1 MNARIA
7 DVLPLSPVQ
16 EGLLFHAARDTGGS
30 DPYLVQA
37 RFVIGRAVATDA
49 VRAGV
54 GALLARHPNLRACF
68 RHERLDR
75 PVQVVPQAVRLPW
88 AEVDLTGLGP
98 DDVTVRTE
106 EVLREDA
113 ALRFDLARPPLVR
126 ATFLRHDTGAELI
139 VSFHHILLDGWSL
152 PILERDLVALV
163 AGRPLP
169 PPVPYRDYLVWLSGQ
184 DQHKAD
190 TAWAEALDGL
200 DRPALLA
207 PDGQDTA
214 PDRTRTRLPA
224 ALTGTLAA
232 RAAEAGVTLNTVVQV
247 AWALVLARLTGA
259 RDLVFGAV
267 VSGRPH
273 DLPGVESMVGLF
285 INTLPVRV
293 RLRDGESAGD
303 LLHRIQDEQSRLLA
317 HHHARVA
324 EVQRTVGA
332 GELFD
337 SILAFENFPQA
348 PPSQDGPDT
357 VRLVT
362 VTDQTHYPVT
372 VAAVAED
379 RMLLSVSCRR
389 GISATAITGGIVRV
403 LEQLAENPDQL
414 AQGIDALPQAEHD
427 RLLAL
432 AAGPARAVAE
442 PATMTERF
450 AAQVARTPD
459 APAVDTDG
467 EIVSYARLDAAS
479 DRLAGR
485 LVRAGVAPGD
495 TVALLLPR
503 SASVVVA
510 QLAVL
515 KAGAC
520 WLPLD
525 PAQPSE
531 RLARL
536 VKAAA
541 PVLALTLGAFPVRL
555 PADLRVLDLEE
566 EHAEPGEFDGVPAPP
581 ESAACVIYTSGSTG
595 EPKGV
600 VVPQRA
606 ITELAADGRFT
617 GGAHRRV
624 LLHNPYTFDAST
636 YEVWIPLLNGGTVV
650 VAPAEAVT
658 PDLLKRVVP
667 DRRVTALMLTP
678 ELLRTVAEIAPDAL
692 AGLSEVWSGGDVLAR
707 DTVRRIREHC
717 PGAVVVNGYGPTE
730 TTVFATAHTAHVT
743 PEHTEHTAH
752 TAHTDSDPGAVP
764 IGHPLDNTR
773 AHVLDAALRPMPDGA
788 TGELYLAGT
797 GLAHGYLGRPVA
809 TAERFVADPYGP
821 PGSRMYRTGDLARRT
836 ADGVL
841 EFAGRADDQVKVRGF
856 RVEPAEV
863 EAALA
868 GCPGV
873 ARAVVGAR
881 RDATGGKLLA
891 AWLLLEQGAA
901 DATGTDTD
909 APRDDQWH
917 STLAR
922 VREHAARHLPAH
934 LVPSVWA
941 RIDHVPLTRHHKVDR
956 AALPAPGPTGEQ
968 AASRP
973 PRSERER
980 ELCALFG
987 TVLGLPAVGPDTDFF
1002 TAGGHSLTALRLK
1015 SKIETVLD
1023 VRIPVSVLFDAP
1035 TPAALAARL
1044 DAPATAH
1051 GRAPRIPLRS
1061 ARQRTGPAAASAA
1074 SADPSGNSLEPVLTL
1089 RAGGDRTPLV
1099 CVHPGLGL
1107 GWSFANLLPHL
1118 DPARPVHT
1126 LQSPGLLTGVDHL
1139 PPSMGGMADLYVA
1152 RLRAL
1157 LPHGPYLLL
1166 GRSFG
1171 GGLAH
1176 EMAVRLRRAGEEVRM
1191 LAVVDAMPMPDTI
1204 LGTPLDP
1211 VAVEDE
1217 LLRILLQSHVPDLPV
1232 PPGPLDRARVF
1243 ATVRRGGFDALTD
1256 PQLHA
1261 LVDVGT
1267 HHTRVVRHWSPTPYE
1282 GRVTLFSATR
1292 DTWPTPAEKT
1302 AAWRRVAAALDVHD
1316 LACGHSDVL
1325 TPGPAAE
1332 IAAVLETALRG
1343 D

>member
-16 EGLLFHAARDTGGS
+16 EGLLFHAARDTGGP

-37 RFVIGRAVATDA
+37 RFLIGRDVATDA
-49 VRAGV
+49 VRAGA

-75 PVQVVPQAVRLPW
+75 PVQVVPKAVRLPW
-88 AEVDLTGLGP
+88 TEVDLTGLGP

-106 EVLREDA
+106 EALREDA

-152 PILERDLVALV
+152 PILERDLTALV

-200 DRPALLA
+200 ERPALLA
-207 PDGQDTA
+207 PDGPDTA
-214 PDRTRTRLPA
+214 PDRIQLRLPT
-224 ALTGTLAA
+224 ALTGTLTA

-293 RLRDGESAGD
+293 QLRDGESAGA

-324 EVQRTVGA
+324 EVQRAVGA

-348 PPSQDGPDT
+348 PESQDGPDT

-362 VTDQTHYPVT
+362 VTDATHYPVT
-372 VAAVAED
+372 IAAVAED

-389 GISATAITGGIVRV
+389 GISATAITRSIVRV
-403 LEQLAENPDQL
+403 LEQLAENPKQL
-414 AQGIDALPQAEHD
+414 AQDIDALPQAEHD

-442 PATMTERF
+442 PATMTGRF

-467 EIVSYARLDAAS
+467 EILSYARLDAAS

-541 PVLALTLGAFPVRL
+541 PVLALTLGAYPVRL
-555 PADLRVLDLEE
+555 PPDLPVLDIEE
-566 EHAEPGEFDGVPAPP
+566 ERTGPVDFDGVPAPP

-606 ITELAADGRFT
+606 ITELAADGRFA

-692 AGLSEVWSGGDVLAR
+692 SGLSEVWAGGDVLAR
-707 DTVRRIREHC
+707 DTVRRIQEHC

-730 TTVFATAHTAHVT
+730 TTVFATAHTAH
-743 PEHTEHTAH
+743 TAP
-752 TAHTDSDPGAVP
+752 TGIQESDADPGAVP
-764 IGHPLDNTR
+764 IGRPLDNTR
-773 AHVLDAALRPMPDGA
+773 AYVLDAALRPMPAGA

-836 ADGVL
+836 TVGVL
-841 EFAGRADDQVKVRGF
+841 EFAGRADDQVKIRGF

-881 RDATGGKLLA
+881 LDATGGKLLA
-891 AWLLLEQGAA
+891 AWLLLEEGAS

-909 APRDDQWH
+909 TTRDEQWH

-968 AASRP
+968 AVSRA
-973 PRSERER
+973 PRTERER

-1044 DAPATAH
+1044 DAPAAAN

-1061 ARQRTGPAAASAA
+1061 ARQRTRPAAASD
-1074 SADPSGNSLEPVLTL
+1074 DPTGNSLEPVLTL
-1089 RAGGDRTPLV
+1089 RAGGDRIPLF

-1107 GWSFANLLPHL
+1107 GWSFANLLPYL

-1126 LQSPGLLTGVDHL
+1126 LQSPALLTGVDRL
-1139 PPSMGGMADLYVA
+1139 PPSMGGMADLYVE
-1152 RLRAL
+1152 RLREIR
-1157 LPHGPYLLL
+1157 PHGPYLLL

-1171 GGLAH
+1171 GALAH

-1217 LLRILLQSHVPDLPV
+1217 LLHILLQSHAPHLPV
-1232 PPGPLDRARVF
+1232 PPGPLDRAQVF
-1243 ATVRRGGFDALTD
+1243 ATVRRSGFDALTD

-1302 AAWRRVAAALDVHD
+1302 AAWQRVAAALTVHD
-1316 LACGHSDVL
+1316 LPCAHSDVL